1 MTLEDLRDYAVSVRD
16 PIQIKYRGYKLFS
29 CGAPSSGSV
38 ALSTLKIIEGYNMSD
53 KSLRDLNTHRLDEA
67 MRFAYGAH
75 NELGDPDFVEGMDAF
90 EAVMLKPST
99 AAEIRSKISD
109 HHTKNVSY
117 YDPKGLTS
125 PETHGTSH
133 VVTADASGMSIT
145 LTSTINL
152 LFGSQVIV
160 PETGTFP

>member
-1 MTLEDLRDYAVSVRD
+1 MTLEDLRDYAVSIRD
-16 PIQIKYRGYKLFS
+16 PIKINYRGYKLFS

-38 ALSTLKIIEGYNMSD
+38 ALSTLKVIEGYDMND
-53 KSLRDLNTHRLDEA
+53 KSLRNLNTHRLDEA
-67 MRFAYGAH
+67 IKFAYGAH
-75 NELGDPDFVEGMDAF
+75 NELGDPDFVDGMDAF
-90 EAVMLKPST
+90 QAVMLKAST

-109 HHTKNVSY
+109 HHTKNVSD
-117 YDPKGLTS
+117 YDPKGLSS

-152 LFGSQVIV
+152 LFGSHVIV
-160 PETGTFP
+160 PETG

>member
-1 MTLEDLRDYAVSVRD
+1 MTLEDLRDYAVSIRD
-16 PIQIKYRGYKLFS
+16 PIKINYRGYKLFS

-38 ALSTLKIIEGYNMSD
+38 ALSTLKVIEGYDMND
-53 KSLRDLNTHRLDEA
+53 KSLRNLNTHRLDEA
-67 MRFAYGAH
+67 IRFAYGAH
-75 NELGDPDFVEGMDAF
+75 YELGDPDFVDGMDAF
-90 EAVMLKPST
+90 EAVMLKAST
-99 AAEIRSKISD
+99 AAEIRGKISD
-109 HHTKNVSY
+109 HHTKNVSD
-117 YDPKGLTS
+117 YDPKGLSS

-160 PETGTFP
+160 PETG